1 MFNQNL
7 PFSGT
12 ALANAHAGKTP
23 KSIARTQ
30 NGETKMTFSVNTNG
44 GALVALQYLTATQ
57 GQLNQTQSHINSGM
71 KVATARDDGAIYAIA
86 QNQRGQVAGYSAVI
100 NSINNATSSVDVA
113 LSAGQSISDL
123 LIQLK
128 TKALAAADS
137 SLDTASRNAL
147 NANFTALRDQITT
160 IVKNAVFN
168 GFNLVDGSTNQITA
182 LASADGS
189 RRITTAAQNMK
200 LSGSIVT
207 LKSTS
212 TISTQAK
219 ASTLVATI
227 QTSLTNVNSAMAKLS
242 SGAAKFSIQASF
254 SQKLSDTLM
263 TGIGNLV
270 DANMAQESAMLQS
283 LQVKQQLGIQALS
296 IANQAPQTIL
306 SLFR

>member
-1 MFNQNL
+1 M
-7 PFSGT
+7 S
-12 ALANAHAGKTP
+12 
-23 KSIARTQ
+23 
-30 NGETKMTFSVNTNG
+30 FSVNTNN
-44 GALVALQYLTATQ
+44 GAAMALQYLTLTQ
-57 GQLNQTQSHINSGM
+57 GQLTQTQSAINSGL
-71 KVATARDDGAIYAIA
+71 KVSSARDDGAVYAIA

-123 LIQLK
+123 LIQMK
-128 TKALAAADS
+128 QKALSASDS
-137 SLDTASRNAL
+137 SLDTASRQAL

-160 IVKNAVFN
+160 IVTNASFN
-168 GFNLVDGSTNQITA
+168 GFNLVNGTNSTITA

-189 RRITTAAQNMK
+189 RRITTSGQNMK
-200 LSGSIVT
+200 LSGSIVSVAT
-207 LKSTS
+207 TAS
-212 TISTQAK
+212 ISTQAK

-227 QTSLTNVNSAMAKLS
+227 QTSLTNVNSALAKLS
-242 SGAAKFSIQASF
+242 AGAAKFSIQATF
-254 SQKLSDTLM
+254 AQKLSDTLT

-270 DANMAQESAMLQS
+270 DANMAQESAQLQS

>member
-1 MFNQNL
+1 M
-7 PFSGT
+7 S
-12 ALANAHAGKTP
+12 
-23 KSIARTQ
+23 
-30 NGETKMTFSVNTNG
+30 FSVNTNT
-44 GALVALQYLTATQ
+44 GAQVALQYLNATQ
-57 GQLNQTQSHINSGM
+57 GQLDQTQSRINSGL
-71 KVATARDDGAIYAIA
+71 KVANARDDGAIYAIA
-86 QNQRGQVAGYSAVI
+86 QNQRGQVAGYTSVI
-100 NSINNATSSVDVA
+100 NSLNNGSSAIDVA

-128 TKALAAADS
+128 QKALSAADS
-137 SLDTASRNAL
+137 SLDTASRQAL
-147 NANFTALRDQITT
+147 NANFTALRDQIST

-168 GFNLVDGSTNQITA
+168 GFNLVDGSTNQISA

-189 RRITTAAQNMK
+189 RRISTAAQNMK

-207 LKSTS
+207 LKSTA

-227 QTSLTNVNSAMAKLS
+227 QASLTNVNSALAKLS
-242 SGAAKFSIQASF
+242 SGAAKFSIQATF
-254 SQKLSDTLM
+254 SQKLSDTL
-263 TGIGNLV
+263 TQGIGNLV
-270 DANMAQESAMLQS
+270 DANMAQESAKLQS